1 MIKIIKE
8 GKKPI
13 KTKRVYRVTCWNC
26 KCEFEFEAEDCEI
39 ISEKRLNGD
48 RRITVKCPCCGES
61 ISGQYCD
68 FHHEDRP
75 VEEEEKPYDIM
86 TDNDTWKI
94 HPEYEPI
101 YKRHDEYDY
110 YDVHI
115 DQYDWKK
122 NINWNTTNLP
132 DNVDNYISRIN
143 SIDNYK
149 LPDDYKLVRDC
160 SKCPLGPCSGGYD
173 LLKTDGSYTNCKLEN
188 FSITDNSIH
197 TAEEFEKIYRDI
209 FEGKINII
217 KSDKDPK

>member
-122 NINWNTTNLP
+122 NINWNPDMKLP
-132 DNVDNYISRIN
+132 DDYNDYISRIN

-149 LPDDYKLVRDC
+149 LPDDYKLEDILV
-160 SKCPLGPCSGGYD
+160 
-173 LLKTDGSYTNCKLEN
+173 TDKSN
-188 FSITDNSIH
+188 F